1 MHFQWQNGK
10 GDLLV
15 ARQDKR
21 PTYAQLVDILRKVLI
36 ACLPEYTQSPTLLL
50 QTPCATNTVLHDCM
64 QAILR

>member
-1 MHFQWQNGK
+1 M
-10 GDLLV
+10 